1 MRSTQLITSA
11 LAVAATS
18 ALVGLGT
25 APGNAQIPDSMQPGT
40 ARERGAL
47 IECTGRAGK
56 TPVLVNIYQN
66 RTYGNYLEMTVDD
79 GTPAEVSR
87 VVESRTK
94 FITGPKVRAASKIGG
109 RKILIAGTAKQTGK
123 TRKVNEVVE
132 DAGYRIVSK
141 GTHKL
146 LKPVLTVTYGGR
158 TGRLTCD
165 NAFLF
170 DLKVTKTPMVD

>member
-1 MRSTQLITSA
+1 MRSTQLIPGA

-18 ALVGLGT
+18 ALIGLGA

-40 ARERGAL
+40 TRERGAL
-47 IECTGRAGK
+47 IECTGHAGK
-56 TPVLVNIYQN
+56 TKVLANVYQN
-66 RTYGNYLEMTVDD
+66 RTYGNYLEITVND

-87 VVESRTK
+87 TTESRTK
-94 FITGPKVRAASKIGG
+94 FVTGKKVRATTRIGG
-109 RKILIAGTAKQTGK
+109 KKLVIAGTAKQTGK
-123 TRKVNEVVE
+123 VRKVNEVVE

-158 TGRLTCD
+158 TGRLSCD

-170 DLKVTKTPMVD
+170 DLKVTKTPIVD

>member
-1 MRSTQLITSA
+1 MRSTQLITGA

-18 ALVGLGT
+18 ALIGLGT

-47 IECTGRAGK
+47 IECTGHAGK
-56 TPVLVNIYQN
+56 TEVLANLYQN
-66 RTYGNYLEMTVDD
+66 RTYGNYVEVTVND
-79 GTPAEVSR
+79 GTPGEVSR
-87 VVESRTK
+87 TIESRAKLINGQK
-94 FITGPKVRAASKIGG
+94 FRASSRIGG
-109 RKILIAGTAKQTGK
+109 KKLVIAGTAKQTGK

-158 TGRLTCD
+158 SGVLSCD

-170 DLKVTKTPMVD
+170 DLKVTKTAMVD